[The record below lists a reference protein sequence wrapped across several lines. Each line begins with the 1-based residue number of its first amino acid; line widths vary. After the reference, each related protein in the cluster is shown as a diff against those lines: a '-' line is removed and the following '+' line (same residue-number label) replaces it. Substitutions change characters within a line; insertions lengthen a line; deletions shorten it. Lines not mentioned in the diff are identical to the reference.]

1 MASNIKKVG
10 PNHWTAPAQY
20 GYQPNFC
27 VTEHGREHYPLGA
40 FVREEPLQPNNKIIG
55 FELNEETKHLGE
67 FFEQYSAGGHE
78 QFLDMRVSS
87 VNSRGKGVFLALFLG
102 TIYLVCGILVRLNS
116 KAFSDGDTGLFWLDW
131 AVIGVLL
138 GIALIDLF
146 RPLATP
152 VRFHKSNQ
160 EVYVWHKGVLYRIPW
175 QECEISAMIMQSN
188 MGYGH
193 LSDGYDLALWL
204 NPKHAVNKDLSD
216 EKYRR
221 LVLHNAASKHTSV
234 YGYWEY
240 IRRYMTGDGV
250 IWFPISEEPRTATFD
265 AKDFF
270 SKGIIR
276 GLLFYILSIPALL
289 FFKPHHLSLKF
300 NPFRHKWPEQVHK
313 WSGERCNWL

>member
-20 GYQPNFC
+20 GYQPHFC
-27 VTEHGREHYPLGA
+27 VTEHGRKNYPLGA

-55 FELNEETKHLGE
+55 FELNEETNHLGE

-116 KAFSDGDTGLFWLDW
+116 KAFANGDTGLFWLDW
-131 AVIGVLL
+131 TVIGVLL
-138 GIALIDLF
+138 AIALVDLF

-152 VRFHKSNQ
+152 VRFHKKNQ
-160 EVYVWHKGVLYRIPW
+160 EVYVWHKGILYRIPW

-204 NPKHAVNKDLSD
+204 NPNHATNKDLSG

-221 LVLHNAASKHTSV
+221 LVLQNVGGKHSSI
-234 YGYWEY
+234 YGEWEY
-240 IRRYMTGDGV
+240 IRRYMTGEKPLWFEISQRPRVPRFKRKLLEGNIFLNICHYIFMIPFV
-250 IWFPISEEPRTATFD
+250 IIVRPHL
-265 AKDFF
+265 F
-270 SKGIIR
+270 S
-276 GLLFYILSIPALL
+276 LW
-289 FFKPHHLSLKF
+289 F
-300 NPFRHKWPEQVHK
+300 NPFRHKWPEQVHE

>member
-1 MASNIKKVG
+1 MASTIKKVG

-20 GYQPNFC
+20 GYQPHFC
-27 VTEHGREHYPLGA
+27 VTDHGRKNYPLGA

-102 TIYLVCGILVRLNS
+102 TIYLISMLITRS
-116 KAFSDGDTGLFWLDW
+116 ISQYAPDGLFWLDW
-131 AVIGVLL
+131 IVIGIIIIIILF
-138 GIALIDLF
+138 DLF
-146 RPLATP
+146 RPLVTP
-152 VRFHKSNQ
+152 VRFHKNNQ

-204 NPKHAVNKDLSD
+204 NPKHAINKDLSGQ
-216 EKYRR
+216 KYRR

-240 IRRYMTGDGV
+240 IRRYMAGDGV
-250 IWFPISEEPRTATFD
+250 IWYPISEKPRTATYD
-265 AKDFF
+265 AKKYFLKGLFVEYF
-270 SKGIIR
+270 SIFSLFLFCCFLSRII
-276 GLLFYILSIPALL
+276 L
-289 FFKPHHLSLKF
+289 H
-300 NPFRHKWPEQVHK
+300 
-313 WSGERCNWL
+313 